1 VKLKKEF
8 EAKNENE
15 LTAVA
20 SYLKSGYPGGGIFLL
35 YGDLGYGK
43 TALVRSFAALF
54 SKEGEVA
61 SPTFAI
67 MNEYGSNPKIYHYD
81 FYNFG
86 TDSYFD
92 KSMFDYLEEGG
103 YHFMEWPDE
112 KIENF
117 LRSVGMKFVR
127 ITINKD
133 SETRNY
139 RIEDA

>member
-1 VKLKKEF
+1 MQKEF

-15 LTAVA
+15 LANIA
-20 SYLKSGYPGGGIFLL
+20 SYLKSGYPCGGLFLL

-54 SKEGEVA
+54 AKDGEVS

-67 MNEYGSNPKIYHYD
+67 MNEYGADPKIYHYD

-86 TDSYFD
+86 ADSYFE

-112 KIENF
+112 KIESF
-117 LRSVGMKFVR
+117 LKSVGMKFVK
-127 ITINKD
+127 ITIEKD
-133 SETRNY
+133 GDTRKY